1 MALEIGQLAGGF
13 GILSVR
19 RGNPAPGDAVTA
31 IETEAP
37 APREQAPP
45 LTGVAGVQPL
55 SGQAIQALQAADA
68 SADTGED
75 ETESDGK
82 PGGDLS
88 EEEEKAVR
96 ELKARDQEVRAHEAA
111 HAAAGGQYA
120 GAPTYTYTQGPD
132 GRRYATGGEVSID
145 LSPGRTPEET
155 ARKAD
160 QIRAAALAPAD
171 PSGQDRAVAAAAAKM
186 KIEAQAE
193 GARQQQEEQ
202 EAKRAEAAEDQ
213 PAVPGAPKP
222 DAAPEIA
229 GPKPAGS
236 AEPAPARETGPA
248 RPGADR
254 AEAPALPGQRKAEE
268 RDVEIVG
275 PKPIGSEESE
285 AETGR
290 DRRAAA
296 AASAYSRTEES
307 VSTGRA
313 VSNALSLVA

>member
-37 APREQAPP
+37 ARQEQAPP

-68 SADTGED
+68 SADTGDD
-75 ETESDGK
+75 ESESDGK

-88 EEEEKAVR
+88 EEEQKAVQ

-171 PSGQDRAVAAAAAKM
+171 PAGQDRAVAAAAAKM

-229 GPKPAGS
+229 GPR
-236 AEPAPARETGPA
+236 PARETGPA

-254 AEAPALPGQRKAEE
+254 AEAPALPGQGKADE
-268 RDVEIVG
+268 RAVEIVG
-275 PKPIGSEESE
+275 PKPVGSEEAE
-285 AETGR
+285 PETGR

-307 VSTGRA
+307 VSRA